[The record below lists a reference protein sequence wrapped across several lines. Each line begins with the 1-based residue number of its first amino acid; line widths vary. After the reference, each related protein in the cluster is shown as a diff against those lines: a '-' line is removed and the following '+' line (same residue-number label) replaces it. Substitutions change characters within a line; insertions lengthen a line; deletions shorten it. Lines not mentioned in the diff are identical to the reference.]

1 MLKLEKPSV
10 VSRAIAKALD
20 FVILL
25 LITYPLHLLFPP
37 LADLVAVV
45 FIFVVDAFPGGR
57 SPGKRML
64 QLMTVH
70 ATSGK
75 PCELKQSLIRNL
87 PFGLF
92 IFFAVIPTGLGYVFL
107 FFVSL
112 PLIILEAYFL
122 LTLDSQRRLG
132 DVIADTV
139 VIKAPPD
146 DPDKL
151 LGET

>member
-1 MLKLEKPSV
+1 MFKFEKPSLI
-10 VSRAIAKALD
+10 SRAIAKALD

-25 LITYPLHLLFPP
+25 LITYPVHLFLPP

-45 FIFVVDAFPGGR
+45 FVFVADAFPGGR

-70 ATSGK
+70 VETGK
-75 PCELKQSLIRNL
+75 PCGLKQSLIRNL

-112 PLIILEAYFL
+112 PLIILEVYLL

-139 VIKAPPD
+139 VVKAPLD

-151 LGET
+151 PGES